1 MQEHFFMMCLSQ
13 LLLIPS
19 RTQVG
24 RCSVLLLYQCLLSN
38 IHSFSVEWRRRV
50 SWWWWFNCT
59 MLCSRTVLAVS
70 VQCFWGAEIHYGPW
84 WLIISSTR
92 GNYHLLSIKAITASH
107 HVTRKLYALLINAH
121 LGRIYLF
128 HWVPY
133 KLNSSSISSLAMH
146 VVERF
151 VVSKS

>member
-50 SWWWWFNCT
+50 SWWWFNCT

-70 VQCFWGAEIHYGPW
+70 VQCFWGQRSIMVRGGWSFLLLGGIIIYSLSKQSPPHIM
-84 WLIISSTR
+84 WLE
-92 GNYHLLSIKAITASH
+92 NYMRSWSMLIFGASIFFS
-107 HVTRKLYALLINAH
+107 N
-121 LGRIYLF
+121 
-128 HWVPY
+128 WVPY
-133 KLNSSSISSLAMH
+133 KPDSSSISSLAMH

-151 VVSKS
+151 MVSKS